1 MSLFSKTEEQGA
13 QTQIHCATAPDV
25 VPGADDADCA
35 VDRTS
40 TEARDDA
47 AAMRLWEQTEQVV
60 AEASAK

>member
-1 MSLFSKTEEQGA
+1 MLLPPRR
-13 QTQIHCATAPDV
+13 APDV
-25 VPGADDADCA
+25 VPGAYYADCA